1 MSKTTSD
8 QSEDM
13 VSMDLTVKCSPEE
26 EADLKTSH
34 KVESFQMMDPH
45 AVLAYIFQQGIE
57 VPAADVEAYWKFAR
71 DMKQGWAVGS
81 AASTAHMPVGLWGDS
96 ATVFTEFGQYKIVA
110 IFLSL
115 PLWRP
120 KNVKHSR
127 FLLFCIEGKK
137 IHNHETL
144 LPIWNRITWSLNSC
158 FTGKWPMVGP
168 SGEPVQGLAAKNAG
182 KSLCEKGHKF
192 ICTEIRGDWLWLK
205 EQFRFPKCA
214 WNANKICFRC
224 PAAMKTDPL
233 YTHHDDN
240 SGRYWLDQEFDLQ
253 QFLRHRT
260 PRIPCILVPTRIIS
274 Q

>member
-137 IHNHETL
+137 IHNMKLCFLFGTALLGASTL
-144 LPIWNRITWSLNSC
+144 ASL
-158 FTGKWPMVGP
+158 
-168 SGEPVQGLAAKNAG
+168 A
-182 KSLCEKGHKF
+182 
-192 ICTEIRGDWLWLK
+192 
-205 EQFRFPKCA
+205 
-214 WNANKICFRC
+214 
-224 PAAMKTDPL
+224 
-233 YTHHDDN
+233 
-240 SGRYWLDQEFDLQ
+240 SGRWLVHPVNLSRAWLQ
-253 QFLRHRT
+253 RMPGNLYAKKVINSFVLRSEA
-260 PRIPCILVPTRIIS
+260 IGYG
-274 Q
+274 